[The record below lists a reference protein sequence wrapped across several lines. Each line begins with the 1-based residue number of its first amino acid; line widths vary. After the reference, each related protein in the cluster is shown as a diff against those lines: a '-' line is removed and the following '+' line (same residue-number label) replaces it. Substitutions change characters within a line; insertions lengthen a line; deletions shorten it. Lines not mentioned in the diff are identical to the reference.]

1 MKKIGLLGGMSWES
15 SLVYY
20 RLINTAVRK
29 RLGGHHSAPI
39 VLESV
44 DFAPIEEAM
53 RKGDWDFIASH
64 LSKALQSL
72 EKAEAEVLLICTN
85 TMHLLYP
92 QLRKSTRLPL
102 LHIASV
108 TGEAIVKKGIKKVLL
123 LGTAFTMEQP
133 FFKEVLKKE
142 FGITTLIPYTEDC
155 ATVHR
160 IIFEELIRG
169 EITPAAKT
177 AYQGII
183 AKAQKEG
190 AEGVIF
196 GCTEIPLLLTQAD
209 CPLPVFDTTQL
220 HAEAAVKLAL
230 N

>member
-15 SLVYY
+15 SSVYY
-20 RLINTAVRK
+20 RLINAAVRE

-44 DFAPIEEAM
+44 DFAPIEAAM
-53 RKGDWDFIASH
+53 RKGDWDSIASH
-64 LSKALQSL
+64 LSKALQRL

-108 TGEAIVKKGIKKVLL
+108 TGEAIAKKRIKKVLL

-133 FFKEVLKKE
+133 FFKEVLKEE
-142 FGITTLIPYTEDC
+142 FGITTLVPNKEDC
-155 ATVHR
+155 AIVHR
-160 IIFEELIRG
+160 IIFDELVQG
-169 EITPAAKT
+169 EINPAAKA
-177 AYQGII
+177 AYQAII
-183 AKAQKEG
+183 DKAQKEG

-196 GCTEIPLLLTQAD
+196 GCT
-209 CPLPVFDTTQL
+209 
-220 HAEAAVKLAL
+220 
-230 N
+230 